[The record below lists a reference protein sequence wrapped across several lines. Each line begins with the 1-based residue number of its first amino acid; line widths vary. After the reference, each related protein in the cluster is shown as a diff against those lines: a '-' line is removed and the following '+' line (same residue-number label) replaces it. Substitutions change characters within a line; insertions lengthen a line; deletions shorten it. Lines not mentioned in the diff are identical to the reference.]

1 MQVALY
7 KIIYEI
13 SMKYRLNPPFENIFK
28 DFLLHIQKYFQK
40 KSISIHKARNELKII
55 PFNNIQT
62 VVKAFSIPNILN
74 KIAYTFFKDSKAKK
88 SFDYSLKL
96 GDFTPVP
103 IGYIE
108 FFKNGLLDKSYFISE
123 KFTYDFTIREPLLE
137 KDFPDRES
145 IFKAFAK
152 FTLTLHNAGVFHKD
166 YSPGNIL
173 IKKEDNN
180 YTFKIVDVNRMR
192 FFTLSCDERAK
203 NFSKL
208 WASKEALTTIATEYS
223 KEYGLCE
230 DFTQKALHYSLQN
243 KKIKNFKKRLKGE
256 EIDW

>member
-1 MQVALY
+1 
-7 KIIYEI
+7 
-13 SMKYRLNPPFENIFK
+13 MKYIISPQYKEKFEHFFKNI
-28 DFLLHIQKYFQK
+28 QNYFHTQTDN
-40 KSISIHKARNELKII
+40 IHKARNELKVI
-55 PFNNIQT
+55 PYEGVST
-62 VVKAFSIPNILN
+62 VVKAFKVPNIIN

-88 SFDYSLKL
+88 SYDYSLKL
-96 GDFTPVP
+96 GDFTPTP

-108 FFKNGLLDKSYFISE
+108 FFKNGLLDESYFVSE
-123 KFTYDFTIREPLLE
+123 EFIYDFTIREPLLE
-137 KDFPDRES
+137 KDFPNRES

-152 FTLTLHNAGVFHKD
+152 FTLALHNAGIFHED

-173 IKKEDNN
+173 IKKENGN

-208 WASKEALTTIATEYS
+208 WASEEALTSIATAYA
-223 KEYGLCE
+223 KEYTECS
-230 DFTQKALHYSLQN
+230 DFVQKALHYSLQN
-243 KKIKNFKKRLKGE
+243 KKIKNFKKRLKGK